1 MITTAQ
7 TLHWQ
12 VPTTHP
18 VFAGHFPG
26 QPIVP
31 GVMLLDRAVLLC
43 QQLTGVGDTLRQ
55 TLWQTAWQVSTAK
68 FLRPVEPG
76 TALCFEFKPG
86 RQTGLHFRIYAAS
99 APEQDVASGVL
110 QPLVLAS

>member
-1 MITTAQ
+1 MIASVQ

-12 VPTTHP
+12 VPAAHP

-43 QQLTGVGDTLRQ
+43 QQLTGAEDTALQ
-55 TLWQTAWQVSTAK
+55 TVWQIGTAK
-68 FLRPVEPG
+68 FLRPVAPG

-86 RQTGLHFRIYAAS
+86 RQAGLHFRIYAAS